1 MGEGQ
6 VGGGDMAMCR
16 QVGLAAAAVEAGARG
31 RAAGSLVPSTCRFNV
46 TRDTTTGVGQQHGG
60 TNYVASMLAF
70 YTVCIGSTVLLQLG
84 DSFREHRVNARL
96 SLGQAIKYLT
106 ES

>member
-1 MGEGQ
+1 
-6 VGGGDMAMCR
+6 
-16 QVGLAAAAVEAGARG
+16 
-31 RAAGSLVPSTCRFNV
+31 
-46 TRDTTTGVGQQHGG
+46 
-60 TNYVASMLAF
+60 MLAF

-106 ES
+106 ESEERLIV